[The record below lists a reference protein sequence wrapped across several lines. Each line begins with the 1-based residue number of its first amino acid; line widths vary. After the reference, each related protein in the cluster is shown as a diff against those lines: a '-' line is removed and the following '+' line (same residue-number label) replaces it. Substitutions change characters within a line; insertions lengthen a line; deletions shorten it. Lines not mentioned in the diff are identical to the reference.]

1 MATTDYKGV
10 DIENTELRQISGND
24 GVEYPFHMTSVLK
37 RLYPGYE
44 WIMDKGIPDENGK
57 CYHKPGNAN
66 STYKPDFRNEEL
78 KIIIEIDGAGGKYM
92 DHFSNSKKCE
102 TDIEKAEL
110 YKRLGYKAVFIPMY
124 IQLDAEMVKYYFD
137 IDYRE
142 KLYPAA
148 DCHGFMHPDIA
159 LPASFCPAGI
169 RRFKKEMNEI
179 PESVRNKVVETLKK
193 RIQQYIEEG
202 YEPEDAKR
210 KVILPSLDYLL
221 G

>member
-1 MATTDYKGV
+1 MNNIV
-10 DIENTELRQISGND
+10 DIENTGLRQKPDKD
-24 GVEYPFHMTSVLK
+24 GVEYPFHMTSVLR

-44 WIMDKGIPDENGK
+44 WIMDKGVTAENGK
-57 CYHKPGNAN
+57 CYHKPGNAR
-66 STYKPDFRNEEL
+66 SIYKPDFRNDEL
-78 KIIIEIDGAGGKYM
+78 KIIVEIDGAGGKYL
-92 DHFSNSKKCE
+92 DHFSDPEKCE

-124 IQLDAEMVKYYFD
+124 IQLDEEMVKYYFG
-137 IDYRE
+137 IDYLE

-159 LPASFCPAGI
+159 LPASFCLAGI
-169 RRFKKEMNEI
+169 RRFKREMAEI
-179 PESVRNKVVETLKK
+179 PESVRNTVVDTLKR
-193 RIQQYIEEG
+193 RIQQYIGDG

-221 G
+221 E